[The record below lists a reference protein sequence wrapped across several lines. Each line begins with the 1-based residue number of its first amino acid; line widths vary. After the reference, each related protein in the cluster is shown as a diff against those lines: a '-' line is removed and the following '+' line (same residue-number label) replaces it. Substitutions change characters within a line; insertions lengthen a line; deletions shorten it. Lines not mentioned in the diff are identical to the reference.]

1 MFRKTSQNRIYQDL
15 VEQIQEAIL
24 AGKLKPGDKLP
35 PQRELSE
42 MFQTSRASLREALRV
57 LEDKGLIEISL
68 GISGGAIVKEAN
80 IDRISESLAF
90 LIRYRKVSLHQLAE
104 FRIVV
109 EGFVA
114 ARACEVAKEDDIK
127 KLKELIVEAQNLMDT
142 EPSTWKP
149 YAKIDAEFHKT
160 LARITGN
167 PLFEVILQPI
177 YENIHN
183 YFYQYL
189 PDSVSLIRDNY
200 EDLSKIVKAIEDCN
214 PAEAKKVA
222 IHHVS
227 KFNRL
232 MAEKEREHDKN
243 IVKLIS
249 ETKSN

>member
-127 KLKELIVEAQNLMDT
+127 KLKELI
-142 EPSTWKP
+142 S
-149 YAKIDAEFHKT
+149 
-160 LARITGN
+160 
-167 PLFEVILQPI
+167 
-177 YENIHN
+177 
-183 YFYQYL
+183 
-189 PDSVSLIRDNY
+189 
-200 EDLSKIVKAIEDCN
+200 
-214 PAEAKKVA
+214 
-222 IHHVS
+222 
-227 KFNRL
+227 
-232 MAEKEREHDKN
+232 
-243 IVKLIS
+243 
-249 ETKSN
+249 

>member
-1 MFRKTSQNRIYQDL
+1 

-57 LEDKGLIEISL
+57 LEDKGLIEISF

-142 EPSTWKP
+142 EQSTWKP